1 MPLVRRQALVHRGSA
16 HGAPTSVSLTIL
28 TTRRSDRTSCSA
40 LRFCSFMNA
49 REGVGI
55 EGAPVF
61 GLRKESFTMP
71 KGQEKSKTTNK
82 PKLTVKEKKAKKKE
96 KAASK

>member
-1 MPLVRRQALVHRGSA
+1 MRANLACVR
-16 HGAPTSVSLTIL
+16 SL
-28 TTRRSDRTSCSA
+28 
-40 LRFCSFMNA
+40 
-49 REGVGI
+49 
-55 EGAPVF
+55 
-61 GLRKESFTMP
+61 FTMP